1 MSNVDKFGKILA
13 YIVFV
18 FLVVVIIIVVVL
30 GQMDKKTKGYSE
42 EDRADA
48 WVCAQDV
55 VKKNLKSPSSAK
67 FCLMSEATIHYN
79 GEDGGGSRYTVSGYV
94 DAQNSFGA
102 MIRKNFTVN
111 LTVTKDGYKRATCTF
126 Y

>member
-13 YIVFV
+13 YITFAL
-18 FLVVVIIIVVVL
+18 LVVAIIMAVVL
-30 GQMDKKTKGYSE
+30 GQMDKKIKGYSE

-55 VKKNLKSPSSAK
+55 VKKNLKSPSSAE
-67 FCLMSEATIHYN
+67 FCLMSEASIYYN
-79 GEDGGGSRYTVSGYV
+79 GEDGGGLRYTVSGYV

-102 MIRKNFTVN
+102 TIRQNFTVN
-111 LTVTKDGYKRATCTF
+111 LTVTKDGYRRATCTF

>member
-1 MSNVDKFGKILA
+1 MQSDKEKTHDTIALVMMGVTVLAIIALFAMCAFGGKDDDSI
-13 YIVFV
+13 
-18 FLVVVIIIVVVL
+18 
-30 GQMDKKTKGYSE
+30 GES
-42 EDRADA
+42 DA

-55 VKKNLKSPSSAK
+55 VERNLKSPSSAK

-79 GEDGGGSRYTVSGYV
+79 GEEDGGSRYTVSGYV

>member
-1 MSNVDKFGKILA
+1 MMGVTVLAIIALFAMCAFGGKVDDSIGE
-13 YIVFV
+13 
-18 FLVVVIIIVVVL
+18 
-30 GQMDKKTKGYSE
+30 S
-42 EDRADA
+42 DA
-48 WVCAQDV
+48 WVCAKDV
-55 VKKNLKSPSSAK
+55 VERNLKSPSSAK

-79 GEDGGGSRYTVSGYV
+79 GEEDGGSRYTVSGYV

>member
-1 MSNVDKFGKILA
+1 MQSDKEKTQETIALVLFG
-13 YIVFV
+13 
-18 FLVVVIIIVVVL
+18 VIALCIIVLFSMCVF
-30 GQMDKKTKGYSE
+30 GGKDDDSIGES
-42 EDRADA
+42 DA

-55 VKKNLKSPSSAK
+55 VEKNLKSPSSAK

-102 MIRKNFTVN
+102 TIRQNFTVN
-111 LTVTKDGYKRATCTF
+111 LTVTKDGYRRATCTF

>member
-1 MSNVDKFGKILA
+1 MSQKTQDTLA
-13 YIVFV
+13 LIMMGVTV
-18 FLVVVIIIVVVL
+18 LAIIVL
-30 GQMDKKTKGYSE
+30 FAMCAFGGKSDKIGES
-42 EDRADA
+42 DA

-79 GEDGGGSRYTVSGYV
+79 GEKDGGSLYTVSGYV

-102 MIRKNFTVN
+102 TIRQNFTVN
-111 LTVTKDGYKRATCTF
+111 LIVTKDGYKRATCTIW
-126 Y
+126 

>member
-1 MSNVDKFGKILA
+1 MQSDKQKTQDTIGLVIFG
-13 YIVFV
+13 
-18 FLVVVIIIVVVL
+18 VIALCIIVL
-30 GQMDKKTKGYSE
+30 FSMCAFGGKDDDSIGES
-42 EDRADA
+42 DA

-102 MIRKNFTVN
+102 TIRKNFTVN

>member
-1 MSNVDKFGKILA
+1 MSQKTHDTIALVMMGVTVLAIIALFAMCAFGGKDDDSI
-13 YIVFV
+13 
-18 FLVVVIIIVVVL
+18 
-30 GQMDKKTKGYSE
+30 GES
-42 EDRADA
+42 DA

-55 VKKNLKSPSSAK
+55 VEKNLKSPSSAK
-67 FCLMSEATIHYN
+67 FCLMSEASIYYN
-79 GEDGGGSRYTVSGYV
+79 GEEDGGSRYTVSGYV

-111 LTVTKDGYKRATCTF
+111 LTVTKDDYKRATCTF

>member
-1 MSNVDKFGKILA
+1 MSQKTHDTIALVMMGVTVLAIIALFEMCAFGGKDDDSI
-13 YIVFV
+13 
-18 FLVVVIIIVVVL
+18 
-30 GQMDKKTKGYSE
+30 GES
-42 EDRADA
+42 DA

-55 VKKNLKSPSSAK
+55 VERNLKSPSSAK

-79 GEDGGGSRYTVSGYV
+79 GEEDGGSRYTVSGYV

-102 MIRKNFTVN
+102 TIRQNFTVN
-111 LTVTKDGYKRATCTF
+111 LIVTKDGYKRATCTF

>member
-1 MSNVDKFGKILA
+1 MQSDKE
-13 YIVFV
+13 
-18 FLVVVIIIVVVL
+18 
-30 GQMDKKTKGYSE
+30 KTKGTIALVLYGVIALCIIVLLSICVFGGKDDDSIGE
-42 EDRADA
+42 SDA

-55 VKKNLKSPSSAK
+55 VEKNLKSPSSAK

-102 MIRKNFTVN
+102 TIRQNFTVN
-111 LTVTKDGYKRATCTF
+111 LTVTKDGYRRATCTF

>member
-1 MSNVDKFGKILA
+1 MQSDKEKTQETIALVLFGVIALCIIA
-13 YIVFV
+13 LFSMCVFGGKDDDS
-18 FLVVVIIIVVVL
+18 I
-30 GQMDKKTKGYSE
+30 GES
-42 EDRADA
+42 DA

-111 LTVTKDGYKRATCTF
+111 LTVTKDGYRRATCTF

>member
-1 MSNVDKFGKILA
+1 MSQKTHDTIALVMMGVTVLAIIALFAMCAFGGKDDDSI
-13 YIVFV
+13 
-18 FLVVVIIIVVVL
+18 
-30 GQMDKKTKGYSE
+30 GKS
-42 EDRADA
+42 DA

-55 VKKNLKSPSSAK
+55 VERNLKSPSSAK

-79 GEDGGGSRYTVSGYV
+79 GEEDGGSRYTVSGYV

>member
-1 MSNVDKFGKILA
+1 MQSDKEKTQGTIA
-13 YIVFV
+13 
-18 FLVVVIIIVVVL
+18 LVLYGVIALCIIVLFSMCVF
-30 GQMDKKTKGYSE
+30 GGKDDDSIGES
-42 EDRADA
+42 DA

-55 VKKNLKSPSSAK
+55 VEKNLKSPSSAK

-102 MIRKNFTVN
+102 TIRQNFTVN
-111 LTVTKDGYKRATCTF
+111 LTVTKDGYRRATCTF

>member
-1 MSNVDKFGKILA
+1 MQSDKEKTQETIALILFG
-13 YIVFV
+13 
-18 FLVVVIIIVVVL
+18 VIALCIIVLFSMCVF
-30 GQMDKKTKGYSE
+30 GRKGDDSIGE
-42 EDRADA
+42 SDA
-48 WVCAQDV
+48 WVCAQDIV
-55 VKKNLKSPSSAK
+55 EKNLKSPSSAK

-102 MIRKNFTVN
+102 TIRQNFTVN
-111 LTVTKDGYKRATCTF
+111 LTVTKDGYRRATCTF

>member
-1 MSNVDKFGKILA
+1 MSQKTHDTIALVMMGVTVLAIIALFAMCAFGGKDDDSI
-13 YIVFV
+13 
-18 FLVVVIIIVVVL
+18 
-30 GQMDKKTKGYSE
+30 GES
-42 EDRADA
+42 DA

-55 VKKNLKSPSSAK
+55 VEKNLKSPSSAK

-79 GEDGGGSRYTVSGYV
+79 GEEDGGSRYTVSGYV